1 MLKSSSNLTLG
12 INVFGYISSKTGLGE
27 AVRSNLSAIQSAK
40 IPYTLQNFHPNLE
53 QVLDNTYTDFS
64 SHNSYPINLVQI
76 NPGEILQAYKQIGSE
91 YFKGK
96 YNIGLWFWEL
106 PKFPDHWKFA
116 FDFFDEIWA
125 ASQYVAEA
133 IAAVSPVPI
142 VKIPLSIGLTKP
154 SLNRDSLNLP
164 KDKYIFLFMFDFGSN
179 FERKNPLAV
188 INAFKQAFGQS
199 TQDVL
204 LIIKCRSHPHLLD
217 QLQYLKDQ
225 IIDWSSILLL
235 EGNLMKTEVDALI
248 YNCDCYVSLHRSEGF
263 GLTMAEAMFYGKPV
277 IATPYSANI
286 DFMNVSNSF
295 PVKYQ
300 LITTNQ
306 NYGSYPTGSIW
317 ADPDIDHAASLMQ
330 YVFYNYQEARQIGL
344 RASED
349 TKSLLSPQI
358 NGIRIRNRLEYIMK
372 WMGKTPSTPV
382 SRFHKLQ
389 TEKDVFY
396 SQSQVWKQTAQEMRR
411 ELKNYES

>member
-1 MLKSSSNLTLG
+1 MFKLSSTSILG
-12 INVFGYISSKTGLGE
+12 VNVIGHISGETGLGE
-27 AVRSNLSAIQSAK
+27 AVRGNIKAMQATG
-40 IPYTLQNFHPNLE
+40 IPYSLQNFKQDLERNL
-53 QVLDNTYTDFS
+53 DHTYTDYITKKF
-64 SHNSYPINLVQI
+64 YPINYI
-76 NPGEILQAYKQIGSE
+76 HTSPGEVSLVSEQLGSD
-91 YFKGK
+91 YFKDQ
-96 YNIGLWFWEL
+96 YNIAFWAWEL
-106 PKFPDHWKFA
+106 LKFPDCWHSA
-116 FDFFDEIWA
+116 FDLFDEIWTP
-125 ASQYVAEA
+125 SNYCVEA
-133 IAAVSPVPI
+133 LAAVSPIPVI
-142 VKIPLSIGLTKP
+142 KIPHSIDLPIPTLDRASLGLP
-154 SLNRDSLNLP
+154 Q
-164 KDKYIFLFMFDFGSN
+164 DKFIFLFMFDFGSN
-179 FERKNPLAV
+179 FERKNPLATLE
-188 INAFKQAFGQS
+188 AFKQAFGTS
-199 TQDVL
+199 NQDVL
-204 LIIKCRSHPHLLD
+204 LVIKFRPHPHLLKEVEYFKEQVGD
-217 QLQYLKDQ
+217 YP
-225 IIDWSSILLL
+225 SIHVI
-235 EGNLMKTEVDALI
+235 EGDMTKTEVNSLI

-300 LITTNQ
+300 LITTTQ
-306 NYGSYPTGSIW
+306 NYGPYPGGSIW

-330 YVFYNYQEARQIGL
+330 YAFYNYQEARQIGL

-349 TKSLLSPQI
+349 IKSLLSPQT